1 MAESQVYQQVQ
12 KHYSS
17 AAKTNDDRYGRDV
30 ATAFGY
36 SKEELASIPQDA
48 NLGLSCGNP
57 LALAQLREGET
68 VIDFGSGAGIDAF
81 LAAKNVGPKGKV
93 YGIDMNKARMIYTPP
108 LFFSPNTQTNPTGLQ
123 DMLARANINKEKTG
137 ATAANV
143 TFVESQITAVNLPD
157 AVGDCIISNCVV
169 NLVPEPEKQLAFNE
183 MARLLKPGGRVALSD
198 ILTKKELT
206 PELKESIALYVGCIA
221 GASQVADYERYLREA
236 GFSDVLIVDAKNDLN
251 IYTSALGNPES
262 ASGGCCGEVKKPEP
276 TPCCGPSPPKEERG
290 PGIFS
295 EGFKADFKHI
305 DFNEWAGS
313 FKIYAVKN

>member
-81 LAAKNVGPKGKV
+81 LAAKNVGPKGK
-93 YGIDMNKARMIYTPP
+93 
-108 LFFSPNTQTNPTGLQ
+108 

-251 IYTSALGNPES
+251 IYTSALDNPES

-305 DFNEWAGS
+305 DFNEWAGE
-313 FKIYAVKN
+313 

>member
-81 LAAKNVGPKGKV
+81 LAAKNVGPNGK
-93 YGIDMNKARMIYTPP
+93 
-108 LFFSPNTQTNPTGLQ
+108 

-137 ATAANV
+137 PAAANV

-169 NLVPEPEKQLAFNE
+169 NLVPEAEKQLAFNE

-206 PELKESIALYVGCIA
+206 PDLKESIALYVGCIA
-221 GASQVADYERYLREA
+221 GASQVSDYERYLRDA

-251 IYTSALGNPES
+251 IYTSALSNLES
-262 ASGGCCGEVKKPEP
+262 ASGGCCGEVKKPEA
-276 TPCCGPSPPKEERG
+276 TPCCGPSPSKEKERG

-295 EGFKADFKHI
+295 EGFKADFKNV

>member
-81 LAAKNVGPKGKV
+81 LAAKNVGPNGK
-93 YGIDMNKARMIYTPP
+93 
-108 LFFSPNTQTNPTGLQ
+108 

-137 ATAANV
+137 AAAANV

-169 NLVPEPEKQLAFNE
+169 NLVPEAEKQLAFNE

-221 GASQVADYERYLREA
+221 GASQVSDYEKYLREA

-251 IYTSALGNPES
+251 IYTSALSDPES

-295 EGFKADFKHI
+295 EGFKADFKNV

>member
-1 MAESQVYQQVQ
+1 MAEPQVYQDVQ

-17 AAKTNDDRYGRDV
+17 AAKTSDDRYGHDV

-57 LALAQLREGET
+57 LALAQLKEGET

-81 LAAKNVGPKGKV
+81 LAAKNVGPNGKV
-93 YGIDMNKARMIYTPP
+93 YGVDMNK
-108 LFFSPNTQTNPTGLQ
+108 
-123 DMLARANINKEKTG
+123 DMLARANSNKEKTG
-137 ATAANV
+137 AAAANV
-143 TFVESQITAVNLPD
+143 AFVESKITAVDLPG
-157 AVGDCIISNCVV
+157 AVADCIISNCVV
-169 NLVPEPEKQLAFNE
+169 NLVPEAEKQLAFNE

-198 ILTKKELT
+198 ILVRKELT
-206 PELKESIALYVGCIA
+206 PELKKSVALYVGCIS
-221 GASQVADYERYLREA
+221 GASRVEDYERYLREA
-236 GFSDVLIVDAKNDLN
+236 GFSDVLIVDAKSDLN
-251 IYTSALGNPES
+251 IYTSALETPKN
-262 ASGGCCGEVKKPEP
+262 ASGSCRGVVKKPEP
-276 TPCCGPSPPKEERG
+276 TPCCGPTPSKEERG

-295 EGFKADFKHI
+295 EGFKAEFANV

>member
-1 MAESQVYQQVQ
+1 MAESQVYQEVQ

-17 AAKTNDDRYGRDV
+17 AAKTSDERYGRDV

-36 SKEELASIPQDA
+36 SKEELASIPQAA

-57 LALAQLREGET
+57 LALAQLNEGET

-81 LAAKNVGPKGKV
+81 LAAKNVGPNGKV
-93 YGIDMNKARMIYTPP
+93 YGIDMNK
-108 LFFSPNTQTNPTGLQ
+108 
-123 DMLARANINKEKTG
+123 DMLARANINKEKVG
-137 ATAANV
+137 PAAANV
-143 TFVESQITAVNLPD
+143 TFVESQITAVNLPA
-157 AVGDCIISNCVV
+157 AVADCIISNCVV
-169 NLVPEPEKQLAFNE
+169 NLVPEAEKQLAFNE

-198 ILTKKELT
+198 ILTRKELT

-221 GASQVADYERYLREA
+221 GASRVEDYERYLKEA
-236 GFSDVLIVDAKNDLN
+236 GFGDILIVDAKNDLN
-251 IYTSALGNPES
+251 IYTAALDNPKSA
-262 ASGGCCGEVKKPEP
+262 AGGCCGVVKEPEP
-276 TPCCGPSPPKEERG
+276 TPCCGPTRAKIERG

-295 EGFKADFKHI
+295 EGFKADFKNV